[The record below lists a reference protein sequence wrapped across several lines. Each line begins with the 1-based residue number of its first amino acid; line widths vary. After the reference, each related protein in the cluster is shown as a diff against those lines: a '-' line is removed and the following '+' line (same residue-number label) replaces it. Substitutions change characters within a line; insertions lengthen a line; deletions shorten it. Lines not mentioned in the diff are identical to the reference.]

1 MRLSQKLPGCQVEFI
16 ETLATIKNSL
26 RQAQADIQRI
36 LLRQPKWEQLVLVSF
51 LVILAGCA
59 VGPKYAGPD
68 VKEPGR
74 YTQVAAQSDSITN
87 LKWWDVYNDTTLQ
100 KLIQTAID
108 SNLDLNIAI
117 ARVDEAKAIL
127 GYNQANL
134 FPFLDYSARGRA
146 SDFRSTAE
154 GAGVTFP
161 QSSVALL
168 GNVSWEIDLWGK
180 LRHANRAAYAD
191 LISTDET
198 RKSIYISVVAQV
210 AELYFT
216 LRGLD
221 ERLEITRR
229 TYETRMEYLR
239 IITLRFE
246 RGDVSEL
253 DKLQAQQIAS
263 AAQSQLFALER
274 AIIATENAIN
284 ILLGQSYAPI
294 SRGLQNNQQQLP
306 LDIPTGLPSELLER
320 RPDIRSA
327 EQQVIAQTERVGIAV
342 ALRFPSLSLTG
353 LLGVASPDISNLFSG
368 DAVLG
373 SVTGQLTGPIF
384 RFNQNKRRVEAERA
398 KAMQVGYQYEK
409 TVLIAFAEVENSLA
423 EIRTYTNEFA
433 ARQTQV
439 AATERSLVLSK
450 ALYDNGYTSFLQV
463 LDAERELYNSQ
474 FEKSLALQNQLISTV
489 RLYKAL
495 GGGW

>member
-1 MRLSQKLPGCQVEFI
+1 MKKLVFI
-16 ETLATIKNSL
+16 ISVM
-26 RQAQADIQRI
+26 
-36 LLRQPKWEQLVLVSF
+36 W
-51 LVILAGCA
+51 LAGCA
-59 VGPKYAGPD
+59 VGPKYSRPD
-68 VKEPGR
+68 TKKPEAYVQAPSK
-74 YTQVAAQSDSITN
+74 TDSITN
-87 LKWWDVYNDTTLQ
+87 LKWWDVYEDTVLQ
-100 KLIQTAID
+100 SLIQVAID
-108 SNLDLNIAI
+108 SNLDLMTAV

-146 SDFRSTAE
+146 SDFRSSAE

-191 LISTDET
+191 LVATDEG
-198 RKSIYISVVAQV
+198 RKSIYISLVAQV

-221 ERLEITRR
+221 ERYSITQR
-229 TYETRMEYLR
+229 TYDTRMEYLR

-246 RGDVSEL
+246 RGETSEL
-253 DKLQAQQIAS
+253 DKLQAEQIA
-263 AAQSQLFALER
+263 AASHAQLFSLER
-274 AIIATENAIN
+274 AIIAVENAIN
-284 ILLGQSYAPI
+284 VLLGQTYAPVA
-294 SRGLQNNQQQLP
+294 RGLRNDQQQLP
-306 LDIPTGLPSELLER
+306 VEIPSGLPSELLER

-327 EQQVIAQTERVGIAV
+327 EQQLVAQTERVGIAV

-373 SVTGQLTGPIF
+373 SVTGQLTGPIL

-409 TVLIAFAEVENSLA
+409 TILVAFAEVENSLA
-423 EIRTYTNEFA
+423 EIRTYRNEFA

-439 AATERSLVLSK
+439 AATERSLLLSK

-474 FEKSLALQNQLISTV
+474 FEKSLALQSQLISTV

>member
-1 MRLSQKLPGCQVEFI
+1 MV
-16 ETLATIKNSL
+16 
-26 RQAQADIQRI
+26 
-36 LLRQPKWEQLVLVSF
+36 
-51 LVILAGCA
+51 LAGCA
-59 VGPKYAGPD
+59 VGPKYSRPD
-68 VKEPGR
+68 TKKPQA
-74 YTQVAAQSDSITN
+74 YTQAAAKSDSITN
-87 LKWWDVYNDTTLQ
+87 MKWWDVYQDTALQ
-100 KLIQTAID
+100 QLIKVAID

-146 SDFRSTAE
+146 SDFGSDASQS
-154 GAGVTFP
+154 GVTFS
-161 QSSVALL
+161 QNSVALL

-191 LISTDET
+191 LVATDEG
-198 RKSIYISVVAQV
+198 RKSVYISLVAQI
-210 AELYFT
+210 AELYFQ

-221 ERLEITRR
+221 ERMEITRR

-246 RGDVSEL
+246 KGNVSEL
-253 DKLQAQQIAS
+253 DKLQAEQIA
-263 AAQSQLFALER
+263 ADAQSQLFSLER
-274 AIIATENAIN
+274 AIIITENALN
-284 ILLGQSYAPI
+284 ILLGQTYSPI
-294 SRGLQNNQQQLP
+294 SRGLRNDQQQLP
-306 LDIPTGLPSELLER
+306 LEIPSGLPSELLER

-327 EQQVIAQTERVGIAV
+327 EQQLVAQTERVGIAV

-353 LLGVASPDISNLFSG
+353 LLGVASPDISNLFSP
-368 DAVLG
+368 DAFLG

-398 KAMQVGYQYEK
+398 KAKQVGYQYEK
-409 TVLIAFAEVENSLA
+409 TVLTAFAEVENTLA
-423 EIRTYTNEFA
+423 EVRTYRNEFR

-439 AATERSLVLSK
+439 VATERSLLLSK

-474 FEKSLALQNQLISTV
+474 FQKSIALQNQLISTV